1 MLLRHVLARAAL
13 DIVIK
18 TQLATICLTPG
29 GCTRVAAERPLV
41 CVTADRAE
49 GDPMLKLK
57 SMPGTVCFARAR

>member
-29 GCTRVAAERPLV
+29 ASAAKGGSLREARELTPESVGKLSV
-41 CVTADRAE
+41 CGTA
-49 GDPMLKLK
+49 
-57 SMPGTVCFARAR
+57 V